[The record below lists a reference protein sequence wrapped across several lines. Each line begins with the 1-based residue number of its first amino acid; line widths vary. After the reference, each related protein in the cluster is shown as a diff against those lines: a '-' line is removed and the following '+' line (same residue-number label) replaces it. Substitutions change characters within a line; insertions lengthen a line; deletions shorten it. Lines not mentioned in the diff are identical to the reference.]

1 MIKRRIGLVVLLVVV
16 MTLTGCFGFLKRTE
30 KELDHICVSFPDDVE
45 VIEKGTSV
53 ELNVVGRAEDESTV
67 IFEPETVEWT
77 FLPEGAGTLTP
88 DTEAATKAVFTAAT
102 DFTGEVTVKVVA
114 DELDAE
120 ITFEVVEV
128 FIFGSKAWR
137 DGMEEEALGLQGP
150 GDEEQNYKNVEQD
163 SDKKGVQMIDGTR
176 GYADGTAFSHWNW
189 RGHWIKWNLNVTEPG
204 DYALVIRYAT
214 KEDSE
219 YTKRTLEINDV
230 VIRGKDDP
238 IELPSTGG
246 FAGDGAVEQW
256 GYQVV
261 EGITIA
267 EAGEIS
273 LVLTHAGT
281 AGARKGT
288 NLAWIALV
296 SPASIRVD
304 EDFLVR
310 IEEVIGVERT
320 DAWD

>member
-1 MIKRRIGLVVLLVVV
+1 MIKRKLGLVVLLVVV
-16 MTLTGCFGFLKRTE
+16 VTLTGCFGFLKRTE
-30 KELDHICVSFPDDVE
+30 KELDHIFVSLPDDVE

-77 FLPEGAGTLTP
+77 FLPEDSGTLTP
-88 DTEAATKAVFTAAT
+88 DNEASTKAVFTAAA

-114 DELDAE
+114 DELEAE
-120 ITFEVVEV
+120 VTFKVTEV

-137 DGMEEEALGLQGP
+137 EDMEVLGLQGP
-150 GDEEQNYKNVEQD
+150 GDEEQNYKDAEKED
-163 SDKKGVQMIDGTR
+163 DRSGVNKIDGSR

-189 RGHWIKWNLNVTEPG
+189 RGHWIKWNLNITEPG
-204 DYALVIRYAT
+204 DYALVICYAT
-214 KEDSE
+214 DEKSDQSL
-219 YTKRTLEINDV
+219 RTLEMDKE
-230 VIRGKDDP
+230 VIRGDDNP
-238 IELPSTGG
+238 IRLPSTGG
-246 FAGDGAVEQW
+246 FAAGGNVAQW

-261 EGITIA
+261 DGITIA

-281 AGARKGT
+281 AGKRQGT

-296 SPASIRVD
+296 SPASICID

-310 IEEVIGVERT
+310 IEEAIGVERT